1 VRLPERAD
9 GRGVEIGPSDI
20 MAWRECPARA
30 KLGRRRL
37 EGKES
42 PETWS
47 PENAYGDAVHYVIMR
62 LDEGDDVQ
70 DAVQQAFERRR
81 QWLEP
86 SDLTRLADDADKYLA
101 RERVGV
107 RTILNEGEI
116 SIPLFEHPTAGRV
129 WLRGRIDRLYQSLDD
144 PGLLIAVDWK
154 SSKWPRSHEQ
164 VAGDLQLWTYALLI
178 YEWFSDL
185 YPEVDDVRLIQIY
198 DQLRYGEIP
207 THKGPE
213 QREEIRR
220 WLIAAVTGMINDQ
233 QEAPTYNRFCAH
245 CPLKMDCT
253 VVRDELTDWALTE
266 IAALMPREERYN
278 KDGSVSKRPGPPA
291 LDPDRIAEYV
301 QLLPRAQQAEQVLDR
316 FCEQLRELLK
326 RMPDAE
332 LAGLGKRKSDRSRSV
347 FSTES
352 KREVVQRVGLPVAL
366 MLFDLSLASVERF
379 FGASSQ
385 EAKDIIALAQ
395 KEHGYTAIVN
405 L

>member
-1 VRLPERAD
+1 MRLPACAD

-20 MAWRECPARA
+20 MAWRDCPARA

-37 EGKES
+37 EGSEA

-70 DAVQQAFERRR
+70 DAVQRAFERRR

-86 SDLTRLADDADKYLA
+86 SDLTRLTEDADKYLA
-101 RERVGV
+101 REQLGV
-107 RTILNEGEI
+107 RTLLNEGNI
-116 SIPLFEHPTAGRV
+116 SIPLFEHPQQGQV

-144 PGLLIAVDWK
+144 PGLLIQRDWK

-164 VAGDLQLWTYALLI
+164 VGGDLVLWSYNLLI
-178 YEWFSDL
+178 CEWFADF
-185 YPEVDDVRLIQIY
+185 YPEVEHVRLIQIY

-207 THKGPE
+207 THKSAE

-220 WLIAAVTGMINDQ
+220 WLIAAVTGMINDE
-233 QEAPTYNRFCAH
+233 QEAPTFNQFCAW
-245 CPLKMDCT
+245 CPLKMTCT

-266 IAALMPREERYN
+266 IAALMPRSERHN
-278 KDGSVSKRPGPPA
+278 KDGSVSKRPGPVA
-291 LDPDRIAEYV
+291 LDGDRIAEYV
-301 QLLPRAQQAEQVLDR
+301 QLLPRVQQAGQVLER
-316 FCEQLRELLK
+316 FGEQLREVLK
-326 RMPDAE
+326 RMPDSE
-332 LAGLGKRKSDRSRSV
+332 LARLGRRKSDRSRSV
-347 FSTES
+347 FSVEA
-352 KREVVQRVGLPVAL
+352 KRNIVERVGLSVAL

-379 FGASSQ
+379 FGADSQ
-385 EAKDIIALAQ
+385 EAKEIIALAQ
-395 KEHGYTAIVN
+395 KEHAYAAIVN